1 MPARTTKPKTTKTA
15 AKPRVKAKT
24 ATKPRV
30 VKAKPATKT
39 TKPKASDL
47 ALVKDLKNIIDKGS
61 KLSKGW
67 ETDITDI
74 YINCLKEIKAK
85 VDSMKDLIQFSGK
98 LAKEQEK
105 RDKEDKRFQKE
116 MEALKKKLSGTRAP
130 AKRQAGKA
138 RKESP
143 KRPAP
148 SADDDLDVSDSEYL
162 SMPTYPAFQVSAV
175 NVRPTSVLDES
186 SESDDE

>member
-1 MPARTTKPKTTKTA
+1 M
-15 AKPRVKAKT
+15 
-24 ATKPRV
+24 
-30 VKAKPATKT
+30 
-39 TKPKASDL
+39 
-47 ALVKDLKNIIDKGS
+47 
-61 KLSKGW
+61 
-67 ETDITDI
+67 
-74 YINCLKEIKAK
+74 K
-85 VDSMKDLIQFSGK
+85 VLIQCLGK
-98 LAKEQEK
+98 RAKEQEK

-116 MEALKKKLSGTRAP
+116 MEALTKRLSGTRAP